1 MIVGAPFY
9 FSKHAGGSVYVYMND
24 NYSLSNKYLVKLT
37 GKIESRFGFAIS
49 NAGDLNKDGCDDLA
63 IGSPYE
69 NDGVVYI
76 YLGSRINGLDREPKQ
91 IIKGESLPVP
101 LKTFGY
107 SLSGGIDLDGN
118 DYPDLLVGAFDTVII
133 YLCTYNAVYNNIKIA
148 NEICFRMRLYYIE
161 LDPLST

>member
-9 FSKHAGGSVYVYMND
+9 FTKHAGGSVYVYINND
-24 NYSLSNKYLVKLT
+24 YSLSNQYSIKLT

-49 NAGDLNKDGCDDLA
+49 NVGDLNKDGCDDLA

-69 NDGVVYI
+69 HDGAVYI
-76 YLGSRINGLDREPKQ
+76 YLGSRTNGLDVVPKQ

-107 SLSGGIDLDGN
+107 SLSGGIDLDENG
-118 DYPDLLVGAFDTVII
+118 YPDLLVGAFDS
-133 YLCTYNAVYNNIKIA
+133 VYKIQLK
-148 NEICFRMRLYYIE
+148 LYI
-161 LDPLST
+161 P